1 MISPDDAQ
9 TFARE
14 WVKAWND
21 HDLEAILAHYADDV
35 VFHSPRIR
43 IVTGR
48 DVDALNGRAA
58 LRDYW
63 GRALDLARD
72 LYFEVDQVFTSSD
85 ALTTSTP
92 TTASNR
98 SRRLSCWGRMARWSG
113 LSLPTR
119 DRRQSWFPREHSRA
133 SWMRR
138 SPTPSRWSGTAP
150 AAGCARR

>member
-1 MISPDDAQ
+1 MIDADGAQ

-43 IVTGR
+43 IVTGK
-48 DVDALNGRAA
+48 DVDALIGKAA

-72 LYFEVDQVFTSSD
+72 LYFEIDQVFIGSD
-85 ALTTSTP
+85 ALTILYTNHRQQAVAETFVFG
-92 TTASNR
+92 ADGKVAR
-98 SRRLSCWGRMARWSG
+98 SV
-113 LSLPTR
+113 
-119 DRRQSWFPREHSRA
+119 
-133 SWMRR
+133 
-138 SPTPSRWSGTAP
+138 
-150 AAGCARR
+150 AAYA